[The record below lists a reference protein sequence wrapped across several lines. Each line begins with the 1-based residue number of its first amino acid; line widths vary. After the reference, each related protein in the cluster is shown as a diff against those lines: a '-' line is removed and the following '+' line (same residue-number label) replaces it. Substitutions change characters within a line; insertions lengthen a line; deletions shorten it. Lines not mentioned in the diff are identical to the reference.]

1 MGELNDY
8 RICLETAKIL
18 PRLICILCGRD
29 SPQQGTLPDLSA
41 VLQEIAGIIGGNEYS
56 DA

>member
-1 MGELNDY
+1 VGELNDY